1 MRKYFRLRC
10 LRVEVANLAFQSFI
24 GYGSAYPA
32 MMGTGSGN
40 PMEYLLATLN
50 LNGYKTE
57 TEEEEEEEPTTPAP
71 PSFDGI
77 F

>member
-1 MRKYFRLRC
+1 M
-10 LRVEVANLAFQSFI
+10 NLAFQSVL

-32 MMGTGSGN
+32 MGTGSGN
-40 PMEYLLATLN
+40 PLANLLAS

-57 TEEEEEEEPTTPAP
+57 TEEEEEEEEEPTTPAP
-71 PSFDGI
+71 PSLFDGM

>member
-1 MRKYFRLRC
+1 M
-10 LRVEVANLAFQSFI
+10 NLAFQSFI
-24 GYGSAYPA
+24 GYGSAYPT
-32 MMGTGSGN
+32 MMGTGSGDLLGD
-40 PMEYLLATLN
+40 LLAS

-71 PSFDGI
+71 PSLFDGI

>member
-1 MRKYFRLRC
+1 
-10 LRVEVANLAFQSFI
+10 
-24 GYGSAYPA
+24 

-57 TEEEEEEEPTTPAP
+57 TEEEEEEEPVTPAP

>member
-1 MRKYFRLRC
+1 
-10 LRVEVANLAFQSFI
+10 
-24 GYGSAYPA
+24 
-32 MMGTGSGN
+32 
-40 PMEYLLATLN
+40 MEYLLATLN

-71 PSFDGI
+71 VAPPSPFDGI

>member
-1 MRKYFRLRC
+1 M
-10 LRVEVANLAFQSFI
+10 NLSFQSVL

-32 MMGTGSGN
+32 MGTGSVN
-40 PMEYLLATLN
+40 PLANLLAS

-57 TEEEEEEEPTTPAP
+57 TEEEEAEEEPYTPAP
-71 PSFDGI
+71 PSPFDGN

>member
-1 MRKYFRLRC
+1 
-10 LRVEVANLAFQSFI
+10 
-24 GYGSAYPA
+24 

-50 LNGYKTE
+50 LSGYKTE
-57 TEEEEEEEPTTPAP
+57 TEEEEEEAEEEPYTPAP
-71 PSFDGI
+71 PSPFDGN